1 MCVRVVCC
9 LSHETLTCTCNV
21 PLSPSLSEFT
31 PTTSDPTLGQCPT
44 CPHCWQGPVT
54 RMSLATTRRAMLRT
68 QPLARYGGQS
78 CLVTSSHKQPCLT
91 LPPIPCVP
99 HTRQGGKGAG
109 AAWLTFEGACNLFAP
124 PEDAGAEEGGGE
136 GGTEGDAKEG
146 DAAEAAAAGSG
157 GQGSAPAA
165 EIPRDRARLVLA
177 AEERKRAEE
186 AAGWLDARLKVT
198 ERCPCVFVC
207 LCGRSNAMPCGRS
220 RCWMLL

>member
-1 MCVRVVCC
+1 MPD
-9 LSHETLTCTCNV
+9 L
-21 PLSPSLSEFT
+21 PSLLAGPRDEDELSDDSESDVEDT
-31 PTTSDPTLGQCPT
+31 ATGEVWGPELPRHKLTQATVSHATSNALC
-44 CPHCWQGPVT
+44 
-54 RMSLATTRRAMLRT
+54 A
-68 QPLARYGGQS
+68 
-78 CLVTSSHKQPCLT
+78 
-91 LPPIPCVP
+91 

-124 PEDAGAEEGGGE
+124 PEDAGAQEGAGE

-186 AAGWLDARLKVT
+186 AAGWLDARLKV
-198 ERCPCVFVC
+198 RALPVCVFVC
-207 LCGRSNAMPCGRS
+207 VCV
-220 RCWMLL
+220 